1 MITEFTSVR
10 SSMAR
15 TTSFLN
21 NARGR
26 RTWTMHGAARMQAW
40 LLTVTNSQ
48 FHYLTLRLGFVG
60 KLQHDPGMPKRGR
73 TYVNQS
79 VSFPPEL
86 LAAARRRARNL
97 GLAFSA
103 YIQKCLQRDL
113 TERGSIVFSESEG
126 AVQMAAESPQPAHEH
141 TRPRSPRK

>member
-1 MITEFTSVR
+1 MTELTLVR
-10 SSMAR
+10 SSVAR
-15 TTSFLN
+15 TINFLN
-21 NARGR
+21 SARGS
-26 RTWTMHGAARMQAW
+26 RTWTVHRAARMQTW
-40 LLTVTNSQ
+40 LLTVSNSQ

-79 VSFPPEL
+79 ISFPPEL

-113 TERGSIVFSESEG
+113 AERGSIIFSESDG
-126 AVQMAAESPQPAHEH
+126 AAQMAAEPPQPAHEH
-141 TRPRSPRK
+141 IRPRSPRK